1 MPNKNY
7 LRGTRYERELMHKLK
22 PKNGFV
28 IRASGSH
35 GPFDVI
41 VVDLD
46 INQIMFIQCKT
57 VVGGEDKKEQM
68 EAPKVMGV
76 YFEKY
81 TKGVKSTCSNTSAR
95 TQNAKK

>member
-1 MPNKNY
+1 MQKF
-7 LRGTRYERELMHKLK
+7 K

-35 GPFDVI
+35 GPYDII
-41 VVDLD
+41 VVDFD
-46 INQIMFIQCKT
+46 KNEIMFIQCKT
-57 VVGGEDKKEQM
+57 VVGGEDKREQLD
-68 EAPKVMGV
+68 APRVLGV

-95 TQNAKK
+95 TRNAKK